1 MRESQFIIRPFRAVR
16 VAPIVVQ
23 RFADRSVIFC
33 PNRVQLVIG
42 RHAEFS
48 SAVDRVQDEIADDM
62 PKFGL
67 TSWWGARIMAIRV
80 VLAADGYYDDA
91 NEFFDYEEFKIIDT
105 DLTMVK
111 VY

>member
-1 MRESQFIIRPFRAVR
+1 MRESQFIIRPLSAVR

-33 PNRVQLVIG
+33 PNRVQLVVG
-42 RHAEFS
+42 RRAEFS
-48 SAVDRVQDEIADDM
+48 SVVERIRDEIADDM
-62 PKFGL
+62 AKFGL
-67 TSWWGARIMAIRV
+67 PTQWGAKIMAARV
-80 VLAADGYYDDA
+80 ALAAEGYYDDA
-91 NEFFDYEEFKIIDT
+91 REFFEYEEFTINDT

>member
-1 MRESQFIIRPFRAVR
+1 MRESQFIIRPLSAVR

-33 PNRVQLVIG
+33 PNRVQLVVG
-42 RHAEFS
+42 RRAEFS
-48 SAVDRVQDEIADDM
+48 SVVGRIHDEIADDM
-62 PKFGL
+62 AKFGL
-67 TSWWGARIMAIRV
+67 PTWWGSRIMAIRV
-80 VLAADGYYDDA
+80 ALIAEGYYDDER
-91 NEFFDYEEFKIIDT
+91 EFFEYEEFKIEGT